1 MSLNGCTPYSD
12 YFSVNKGYYP
22 EINPDSVKDPEN
34 RWSDTYPH
42 KSFIKLLNALER
54 MLARETSGKKHSIW
68 VHGSFGTGKSRVIWA
83 MNQLLSCS
91 DEEFLGYFN
100 EHPTLRNETDLRDK
114 LLAHKHGKIVT
125 AFRYS
130 SGEIDSIRK
139 LIMAVYESVSDAL
152 KSAGYYEIGEKT
164 LRGRIATWLEDESNQ
179 QIFKILIDKPR
190 YRGLGSFAGKTPQ
203 DILFQLNGSGECA
216 ALINDILTLSENEAV
231 GVYSLDMNDLK
242 EWLTEVIDKNN
253 LTALVFMWDEF
264 SAFFRA
270 NSNAVDVLQSLTEL
284 CSAKPF
290 EMVIVTHQA
299 GSLVDEKDPIKDRFE
314 RIEIEMPDNVAFDLI
329 AYHALKP
336 NPASSGTWKEYVNDL
351 AGNATESLNAVQK
364 AVGIDEDVLKGMFP
378 IQPMAALM
386 LKYIAETFASNQ
398 RSMFNFIKNE
408 ESDDLYAF
416 QWFIKSHSPE
426 NRELLT
432 IDYLWNFF
440 YEKGRDEHGSGAGRS
455 NLDTI
460 IAGILDTYPAN
471 EQKLNNEQQ
480 RVLKVILMMQAI
492 SRKRNN
498 GVALLRPTEA
508 NIKLAF
514 EGVEDSFSTAPQL
527 ILRNQLVTQKK
538 ILFLSPAENDIAEYA
553 TAAIQGDQVKI
564 DEKID
569 EKRKNTRTI
578 RLVNDAKL
586 SEVFNWGAPVRKRFQ
601 FTTVCV
607 DNFTVELGKVSSQPE
622 DYRIRGLI
630 CFVRNEAEQKKMRQ
644 MIADARKSEVNREIV
659 IIDGSGIPFGIDDFE
674 EWCKYVGNEEYWRQK
689 DPKLAD
695 NHKEQAEK
703 ILSDWFDSV
712 KAGSFLVSYGDN
724 IDSQSHAIKRLTEEV
739 LFQIV
744 FSRFPLAFD
753 NAHVS
758 ENFFNADKHKDGAKR
773 GIRQEPGGI
782 FQHKYVTSML
792 KGAWG
797 VPKYWELPDNASLPI
812 VKLKKEL
819 DDFVLGNLES
829 DIRISQ
835 KEIYTFLDKRGFMPC
850 NLYAFLTG
858 FLLKEYSTAP
868 YRYGIGESGEDG
880 DTMNAEKLGEHI
892 GEYFNLQIKPDNKY
906 KDKYIEIMS
915 VDQKAYVDFT
925 IKAFKVPEN
934 YSVEKAATRMRSQLK
949 KLRYP
954 IWCFKT
960 IDSHNL
966 GVFIDRIADI
976 ANDQSGDNVLSL
988 AGKIGKMLID
998 FPSASDNLLELL
1010 TEAHGEEAM
1019 NEFLRDFRDGKLIS
1033 LAKDIGAPNLLEDV
1047 RGKLSSGEALWLW
1060 EQDKGEEEL
1069 DKLIVEYKIIRASNK
1084 LSGNNT
1090 LEESHSF
1097 HECLLSWKVCTKY
1110 THIPAATLREKQL
1123 DLKMWISLLLD
1134 LANDGTLAS
1143 DEKKNAF
1150 LEELTGRET
1159 LIASFLSERHL
1170 LFAQYYASNL
1180 VNLDDDAK
1188 KRVYYKLPPS
1198 SFTDTKADFVKNV
1211 NTYAEQERSAQA
1223 KNRLIEMWKSCS
1235 GFDNPLKWSEHYKTP
1250 IQALVTTEEQD
1261 KARKLF
1267 SSLIGNPSES
1277 EINNAIDFLNGDP
1290 TFLSRLKSQAAIDNA
1305 FSQVLVGKYIAI
1317 VSVEEAR
1324 EELEGRAPSEPFY
1337 WMDGNIAASIIR
1349 EKADNKYQSGVN
1361 ADLLTKIESM
1371 DEEKAKEYLKRLVRD
1386 KLDVGIEI
1394 LSEEGE

>member
-1 MSLNGCTPYSD
+1 MTLNGCTPYSE

-83 MNQLLSCS
+83 INQLLTCS
-91 DEEFLGYFN
+91 DKELCDYFN
-100 EHPTLRNETDLRDK
+100 EHPALKDETDLRDK
-114 LLAHKHGKIVT
+114 LLAHKHGRIVT
-125 AFRYS
+125 AFRYA

-152 KSAGYYEIGEKT
+152 KKAGYNEIGEKT
-164 LRGRIATWLEDESNQ
+164 LRGRIADWLGDEANQ
-179 QIFKILIDKPR
+179 QIFKILIDKPQ
-190 YRGLGSFAGKTPQ
+190 YRGLGSFAGKTPK
-203 DILFQLNGSGECA
+203 DIFSQLNGSGECST
-216 ALINDILTLSENEAV
+216 LINDILTLSENENV
-231 GVYSLDMNDLK
+231 GVYNLNMNDLK
-242 EWLTEVIDKNN
+242 EWLTEVIDTNS

-264 SAFFRA
+264 SAFFRM

-290 EMVIVTHQA
+290 EMVIITHQA

-314 RIEIEMPDNVAFDLI
+314 RVEIEMPDNVAFDLI

-336 NPASSGTWKEYVNDL
+336 NSASAGTWEEYKNDL
-351 AGNATESLNAVQK
+351 AGNTTESMNAVQK
-364 AVGIDEDVLKGMFP
+364 AIAINEDVLRGMFP

-408 ESDDLYAF
+408 DSDDLRAF
-416 QWFIKSHSPE
+416 QWFIKNHSPE

-440 YEKGRDEHGSGAGRS
+440 YEKGHDEHGSGAGRS

-471 EQKLNNEQQ
+471 EQKLNEEQR
-480 RVLKVILMMQAI
+480 RVLKVVLMMQAI

-514 EGVEDSFSTAPQL
+514 EGVEDSFTTAPHL
-527 ILRNQLVTQKK
+527 ILKNQLVTQKK
-538 ILFLSPAENDIAEYA
+538 ILFSSPAENDIVEYA
-553 TAAIQGDQVKI
+553 TAAIQGDQIKI
-564 DEKID
+564 DDKID
-569 EKRKNTRTI
+569 DKRKNTRTT
-578 RLVNDAKL
+578 RLIGDAKL
-586 SEVFNWGAPVRKRFQ
+586 GDVFNWGPPIRMRFQ

-607 DNFTVELGKVSSQPE
+607 ENFTVELGKASSQTE
-622 DYRIRGLI
+622 DFHIRGLI
-630 CFVRNEAEQKKMRQ
+630 CFARNEEEQKKMRQ
-644 MIADARKSEVNREIV
+644 MIADARKDEVKRKIV
-659 IIDGSGIPFGIDDFE
+659 IIDGSGIPFGIDNFE
-674 EWCKYVGNEEYWRQK
+674 EWCKYAGNEEYWRQK

-695 NHKEQAEK
+695 NHKAQADK
-703 ILSDWFDSV
+703 KLSDWFDAV
-712 KAGSFLVSYGDN
+712 KAGSFLVSYGDE
-724 IDSQSHAIKRLTEEV
+724 IDRQPHTIKKLNDEV

-744 FSRFPLAFD
+744 FSRFTLSFD

-758 ENFFNADKHKDGAKR
+758 ENFFKADKHKDGAKR
-773 GIRQEPGGI
+773 GIKQEPGGI
-782 FQHKYVTSML
+782 FQHKDVTSVL

-797 VPKYWELPDNASLPI
+797 VPKYWEFPDNASLPI

-819 DDFVLGNLES
+819 DAFVHGKLDS
-829 DIRISQ
+829 DIRVSQ
-835 KEIYTFLDKRGFMPC
+835 KEIYNFLGERGFTPC

-858 FLLKEYSTAP
+858 FLLKEYSVAP

-880 DTMNAEKLGEHI
+880 DTMSEEKLGEHI
-892 GEYFNLQIKPDNKY
+892 GEYFNLLNKPDNKY
-906 KDKYIEIMS
+906 KDKFIEIMS
-915 VDQKAYVDFT
+915 VDQKAFVDFT
-925 IKAFKVPEN
+925 TKAFEVPEN
-934 YSVEKAATRMRSQLK
+934 YSVEKAATRMRSWLKQLG
-949 KLRYP
+949 YP

-960 IDSHNL
+960 IDTHNL

-976 ANDQSGDNVLSL
+976 ANDQGGDNVPSL
-988 AGKIGKMLID
+988 AKKLGRMFID
-998 FPSASDNLLELL
+998 FPSASDNLVKLL
-1010 TEAHGEEAM
+1010 TAVHGEEAM
-1019 NEFLRDFRDGKLIS
+1019 MEFLRDFREGQLIS
-1033 LAKDIGAPNLLEDV
+1033 LAKDINAPNLLEDV
-1047 RGKLSSGEALWLW
+1047 REKLSSGETIWLW
-1060 EQDKGEEEL
+1060 DQDKGEEEL
-1069 DKLIVEYKIIRASNK
+1069 DKLSIEYKIIRASNE

-1090 LEESHSF
+1090 LEESHGF
-1097 HECLLSWKVCTKY
+1097 HRCLLSWKDCAKY

-1123 DLKMWISLLLD
+1123 DLKLWVSLLFD

-1143 DEKKNAF
+1143 DEKKNEF
-1150 LEELTGRET
+1150 LEELTSKET
-1159 LIASFLSERHL
+1159 LITSFLSERPL

-1180 VNLDDDAK
+1180 VNLEDDAK
-1188 KRVYYKLPPS
+1188 KRIYYKLPAS
-1198 SFTDTKADFVKNV
+1198 SFTDNKADFVKNV

-1223 KNRLIEMWKSCS
+1223 KNRLIAMWKDVS
-1235 GFDNPLKWSEHYKTP
+1235 GFDNPLKWSEYYKTP
-1250 IQALVTTEEQD
+1250 VLALISTAEQD

-1267 SSLIGNPSES
+1267 SALIGNPSES
-1277 EINNAIDFLNGDP
+1277 EINSAIKFLQSNPAFLPKLKNQAEIDADFRR
-1290 TFLSRLKSQAAIDNA
+1290 T
-1305 FSQVLVGKYIAI
+1305 LVGKYSAI

-1324 EELEGRAPSEPFY
+1324 EELEQRSSSEPYY
-1337 WMDGNIAASIIR
+1337 WMDGNGAVSIIR
-1349 EKADNKYQSGVN
+1349 EKADNKYQSGANVGI
-1361 ADLLTKIESM
+1361 LSKIEDM
-1371 DEEKAKEYLKRLVRD
+1371 GEGKAKEYLKRLVRD

-1394 LSEEGE
+1394 LNEEGV